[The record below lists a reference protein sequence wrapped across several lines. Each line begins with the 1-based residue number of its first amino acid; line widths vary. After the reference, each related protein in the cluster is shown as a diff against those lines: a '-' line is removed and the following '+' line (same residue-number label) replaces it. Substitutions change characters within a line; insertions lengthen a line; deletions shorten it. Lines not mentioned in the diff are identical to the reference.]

1 MAEQGKKNIAV
12 RVIVIILAAIF
23 VVGVFAL
30 RGFCADK
37 EIESRLKIDKENRTL
52 VFHGDDDIKILQLT
66 DTQLLKIDEAGS
78 VMETVR
84 KTVKKASPDLIV
96 LTGDNISDN
105 TGVSL
110 FLCLVKGME
119 KFEIPWAPVLGN
131 HDYRSLVTPQRQS
144 KIYES
149 AKFCLFQTGN
159 ITDSYGNYAYTIKR
173 NETSVYSF
181 LFMDSGRDFREEHV
195 EWYEKTVQNV
205 IRENGGVVLPSWV
218 FFHIPTEETQLAYES
233 SLRAGTTI
241 DGEIN
246 EKMCIQSRNIG
257 FFDAA
262 KRGGTTALIYGH
274 DHVNT
279 MIVDYQGVKLCYG
292 VKTGKTS
299 YYEDRLQG
307 GNLFRLKKDNTFT
320 VERIFV

>member
-1 MAEQGKKNIAV
+1 MKEKEGVGFRIIIMVLAV
-12 RVIVIILAAIF
+12 VF
-23 VVGVFAL
+23 VFGIFAL
-30 RGFCADK
+30 HGVYEK
-37 EIESRLKIDKENRTL
+37 EGIEPRLKIDKEKQTL
-52 VFHGDDDIKILQLT
+52 SFYGDDDIKILQLT

-84 KTVKKASPDLIV
+84 KTVKKAAPDLIV

-119 KFEIPWAPVLGN
+119 QFEIPWAPVLGN

-149 AKFCLFQTGN
+149 AKFCLFKKGN
-159 ITDSYGNYAYTIKR
+159 VADSYGNYAYTIKR

-181 LFMDSGRDFREEHV
+181 LFMDSGRDFRDEHV
-195 EWYEKTVQNV
+195 EWYENTVQALSV
-205 IRENGGVVLPSWV
+205 VNGAALPNWV
-218 FFHIPTEETQLAYES
+218 FFHIPTEETQLAYER
-233 SLRAGTTI
+233 SLETTQPL
-241 DGEIN
+241 DGEVN
-246 EKMCIQSRNIG
+246 EKICIQSRNVG
-257 FFDAA
+257 FFEAA
-262 KRGGTTALIYGH
+262 KRGGATALIYGH

-279 MIVDYQGVKLCYG
+279 MIADYQGVKLCYG
-292 VKTGKTS
+292 VKSGKTS
-299 YYEDRLQG
+299 YYENRLQG

-320 VERIFV
+320 IERIFI